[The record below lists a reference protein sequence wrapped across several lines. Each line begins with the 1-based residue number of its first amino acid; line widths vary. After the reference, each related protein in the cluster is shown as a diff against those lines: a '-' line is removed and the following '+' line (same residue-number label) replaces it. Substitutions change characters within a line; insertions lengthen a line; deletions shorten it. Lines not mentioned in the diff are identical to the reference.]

1 LLLAGFDRADID
13 VIVGGRFARERLGGV
28 HVSVEELPEVPGIP
42 RQAFF
47 AREDLVEV
55 WVLALAI
62 LIFIGAAA
70 AAWIVIVLRGSLVW
84 AGVAAAVGALAA
96 GGIGA
101 LIARAFARKP
111 ARELA
116 AQLAA
121 RDLVLCV
128 RVRSPE
134 EEAKAQ
140 DILIG
145 HGAEAVRL
153 HEIQIEKRL
162 EHLPLH
168 SLRADPWL
176 GEEPLTRRNCKN
188 AEAALASQQQ
198 VEDPLRAPALLARRI
213 FHVHIDDLEHIGK
226 PHLDF
231 LAVGLDAMVKFGTA
245 SQRYLSDFSKEIFTR
260 RIAPCRLRLLVAGQW
275 RRLRLLASPP
285 ACSNTF

>member
-1 LLLAGFDRADID
+1 
-13 VIVGGRFARERLGGV
+13 
-28 HVSVEELPEVPGIP
+28 
-42 RQAFF
+42 
-47 AREDLVEV
+47 
-55 WVLALAI
+55 VLALAI

-101 LIARAFARKP
+101 LIARAFARKH

-176 GEEPLTRRNCKN
+176 GEEPLGR
-188 AEAALASQQQ
+188 
-198 VEDPLRAPALLARRI
+198 P
-213 FHVHIDDLEHIGK
+213 
-226 PHLDF
+226 
-231 LAVGLDAMVKFGTA
+231 
-245 SQRYLSDFSKEIFTR
+245 
-260 RIAPCRLRLLVAGQW
+260 
-275 RRLRLLASPP
+275 
-285 ACSNTF
+285 

>member
-1 LLLAGFDRADID
+1 MATGAYEVIERVKVREAVGIFHSRDALAAAIDTLLLAGFDRADID

-101 LIARAFARKP
+101 LIARAFARKH

-176 GEEPLTRRNCKN
+176 GEEPLGR
-188 AEAALASQQQ
+188 
-198 VEDPLRAPALLARRI
+198 P
-213 FHVHIDDLEHIGK
+213 
-226 PHLDF
+226 
-231 LAVGLDAMVKFGTA
+231 
-245 SQRYLSDFSKEIFTR
+245 
-260 RIAPCRLRLLVAGQW
+260 
-275 RRLRLLASPP
+275 
-285 ACSNTF
+285 